1 MAATTMNRTTMRYTL
16 LFALLFGCSV
26 SDPSLLDPLRDDIDD
41 DGGTA
46 DEDAQAEV
54 DMDIDLRQGADTCG
68 DTAGYVIG
76 QRELGITVDTTTTT
90 NRTTVPC
97 APSGGNDAFFGLD
110 VVAGEVWHFH
120 LSVAPGSEAK
130 NPVLY
135 LLSEDC
141 DDRACIQNSDACM
154 GTGDEHFAFVA
165 PSSGRWYLG
174 IDSANEGGG
183 VFVLDAYRPVCGDG
197 MKEHGETCDSDEP
210 SACGG
215 AGCVNCRCR
224 VSPTSP
230 QEKFPNDNLY
240 EANEIDLEGGDSIT
254 ITGGLAG
261 PGSCEQSTYPDVY
274 TLLIDDQEDLQ
285 VTLNDFSG
293 TACASF
299 DALPVNLTLLTSSG
313 TQARPP
319 QSDANGCAIIDATDL
334 PSGRYFINVTDGR
347 PVERSGLAYQLDV
360 SVLP

>member
-1 MAATTMNRTTMRYTL
+1 MTAPMNRTTVEVL
-16 LFALLFGCSV
+16 LLALLAGCSV
-26 SDPSLLDPLRDDIDD
+26 SDPSLLDPLRDDVEG
-41 DGGTA
+41 DGGTT
-46 DEDAQAEV
+46 DEDAQMDV
-54 DMDIDLRQGADTCG
+54 DMGDVDLRQGADSCG
-68 DTAGYVIG
+68 DMSGYVIG
-76 QRELGITVDTTTTT
+76 QRELGITVDTTRTT
-90 NRTTVPC
+90 NQTTVPC
-97 APSGGNDAFFGLD
+97 APSAGNDAFFGLD

-141 DDRACIQNSDACM
+141 DDRACIQNSDACE

-174 IDSANEGGG
+174 IDSADSGGG
-183 VFVLDAYRPVCGDG
+183 VFTLDAYRPVCGDG

-240 EANEIDLEGGDSIT
+240 EANQIEMEGNETLT

-261 PGSCEQSTYPDVY
+261 PGSCDQSTYPDVY
-274 TLLIDDQEDLQ
+274 TILIDDQEDLQ
-285 VTLNDFSG
+285 VSLNDFSG
-293 TACASF
+293 TPCADF
-299 DALPVNLTLLTSSG
+299 DSLPVNLSLLTSSG

-319 QSDANGCAIIDATDL
+319 ASDGNGCAIIDATDL
-334 PSGRYFINVTDGR
+334 PSGRYFINVSDGR
-347 PVERSGLAYQLDV
+347 PVERSALAYQLDLT
-360 SVLP
+360 VLP

>member
-1 MAATTMNRTTMRYTL
+1 M
-16 LFALLFGCSV
+16 
-26 SDPSLLDPLRDDIDD
+26 LDPLRDDVDD
-41 DGGTA
+41 DGGTP
-46 DEDAQAEV
+46 DDDAQVEV
-54 DMDIDLRQGADTCG
+54 DMNTDLRQGADACG
-68 DTAGYVIG
+68 DMSGFVIG
-76 QRELGITVDTTTTT
+76 QTQLGILVDTTTST
-90 NRTTVPC
+90 NQTSVPC
-97 APSGGNDAFFGLD
+97 APSDGNDAFFGLD

-141 DDRACIQNSDACM
+141 DDRACIQNSDACL

-174 IDSANEGGG
+174 IDSAEPGGG
-183 VFVLDAYRPVCGDG
+183 VFQLDAYRPVCGDG
-197 MKEHGETCDSDEP
+197 TKEHGETCDSDEP

-230 QEKFPNDNLY
+230 GEKFPNDNLY
-240 EANEIDLEGGDSIT
+240 EANQIELEGTDSLT

-261 PGSCEQSTYPDVY
+261 PGSCEQSSYPDVY
-274 TLLIDDQEDLQ
+274 TILIDDQEDLS
-285 VTLNDFSG
+285 VSLNDFSG
-293 TACASF
+293 TACSSG
-299 DALPVNLTLLTSSG
+299 DDLPIQLSLLTSSG

-319 QSDANGCAIIDATDL
+319 ASDGNGCAIIDAADL
-334 PSGRYFINVTDGR
+334 PSGRYFIHVADAR
-347 PVERSGLAYQLDV
+347 PVDRSALAYQLDLTV
-360 SVLP
+360 AP